1 MLKKNNTP
9 LEEVMKT
16 VAEENGFQYVNP
28 ENRKKREIVFIE
40 NNGETHIE
48 LRNKDNEWISGFMRK
63 DVYKF
68 REIIRKI

>member
-28 ENRKKREIVFIE
+28 ENRKKKREIVFIE

-48 LRNKDNEWISGFMRK
+48 LRNKDNE
-63 DVYKF
+63 
-68 REIIRKI
+68 

>member
-1 MLKKNNTP
+1 MLKKNNLP

-28 ENRKKREIVFIE
+28 ENRKEKEIVFIE

-48 LRNKDNEWISGFMRK
+48 LRNKDNI
-63 DVYKF
+63 
-68 REIIRKI
+68 